1 MPSIINATLVGE
13 LVDAGDA
20 QVRETITAALHILI
34 GVEVW
39 DVWDTHDDAV
49 GHAVVAQEPLQVV
62 EDPLVVLAR
71 VATVDVGVQVL
82 DVDVIFMDVRQETL
96 QMAAVNTQ
104 SSLQGDVPLGWR
116 DAAKGVNEL
125 AADSRLAAAEGDSA
139 ACGKKIEIVDHHL
152 VEQFGWSDCSGETIG
167 AQALGIQ
174 AIAATQ
180 RAAVEGNQR
189 GYPLSINRQPM
200 TGHPDNR
207 HPIFLFT
214 HHCSSTGMLST
225 LLEHSS
231 TLSP

>member
-1 MPSIINATLVGE
+1 MPAAEQYIFIGIE
-13 LVDAGDA
+13 IGD
-20 QVRETITAALHILI
+20 VRQAYH
-34 GVEVW
+34 
-39 DVWDTHDDAV
+39 DTV
-49 GHAVVAQEPLQVV
+49 CHAVVVQEPLQVI
-62 EDPLVVLAR
+62 EHTLVVLAR
-71 VATVDVGVQVL
+71 VSPVDIGVDVL
-82 DVDVIFMDVRQETL
+82 DVDDVFMNEWQEALEVLT
-96 QMAAVNTQ
+96 VNVEGC
-104 SSLQGDVPLGWR
+104 LYREVPLGWC
-116 DAAKGVNEL
+116 DAAKRLDKL